1 MSLRPP
7 PSHVGTVVR
16 GAATVLIVIHIMM
29 SAWLVV
35 QFDGRYTEG
44 RPSPTNIKAIVAVDD
59 ERTLIDVKMENS
71 TSFVLYM
78 LTRDYEEPPSNETPS
93 DPSEPSPSN
102 AEEEPEEPEERLSQ
116 ARLFTKACL
125 ALMVLTELAM
135 LFGLRLRSTLRG
147 VSWTAVLLCFL
158 VVLPGA
164 YLTDLAGPDDGED
177 SADDNQNSNNDLAN
191 ETFVAQTEEGSMV
204 HGTSD
209 IKLSLAPLGVHID
222 MMFNGYDLGLVEK
235 ANQSA
240 VRAEA
245 PEPGSEDASSWVQ
258 FESRLT
264 AKAGKNIQSL
274 FILPVLWL
282 VFPAMS
288 LKKEDP
294 SAEVAGDEE
303 A

>member
-1 MSLRPP
+1 MSLRPS
-7 PSHVGTVVR
+7 PSPAGTVIR

-44 RPSPTNIKAIVAVDD
+44 RPSPTNIKALVAVDD

-78 LTRDYEEPPSNETPS
+78 LTRDYEEPPSNETPTDQPDS
-93 DPSEPSPSN
+93 SSSTDSGES
-102 AEEEPEEPEERLSQ
+102 EERLSQ

-125 ALMVLTELAM
+125 VVMILTELAM
-135 LFGLRLRSTLRG
+135 LLGLRFRGTLRG

-164 YLTDLAGPDDGED
+164 YLSDLTGGDGSED
-177 SADDNQNSNNDLAN
+177 SGERKSTSNNDLAN

-245 PEPGSEDASSWVQ
+245 PEPDSKDASSWVQ

-288 LKKEDP
+288 LKKEAS
-294 SAEVAGDEE
+294 SAEVEGDEE

>member
-1 MSLRPP
+1 MSLRPS
-7 PSHVGTVVR
+7 PSPAGTVIR

-78 LTRDYEEPPSNETPS
+78 LTRDYEEPPSNETSTDQPDS
-93 DPSEPSPSN
+93 SSSTDSGES
-102 AEEEPEEPEERLSQ
+102 EERLSQ

-125 ALMVLTELAM
+125 VVMILAELAM
-135 LFGLRLRSTLRG
+135 LLGLRFRGTLRG

-158 VVLPGA
+158 VILPGA
-164 YLTDLAGPDDGED
+164 YLSDLTGGDGSED
-177 SADDNQNSNNDLAN
+177 SNERKNTSNNDLAN

-204 HGTSD
+204 HGTSE

-245 PEPGSEDASSWVQ
+245 PEPDSKDASSWVQ

-274 FILPVLWL
+274 FILPVQIGRASCRER
-282 VFPAMS
+282 V
-288 LKKEDP
+288 
-294 SAEVAGDEE
+294 
-303 A
+303 

>member
-1 MSLRPP
+1 
-7 PSHVGTVVR
+7 
-16 GAATVLIVIHIMM
+16 
-29 SAWLVV
+29 
-35 QFDGRYTEG
+35 
-44 RPSPTNIKAIVAVDD
+44 
-59 ERTLIDVKMENS
+59 
-71 TSFVLYM
+71 
-78 LTRDYEEPPSNETPS
+78 
-93 DPSEPSPSN
+93 
-102 AEEEPEEPEERLSQ
+102 
-116 ARLFTKACL
+116 
-125 ALMVLTELAM
+125 
-135 LFGLRLRSTLRG
+135 
-147 VSWTAVLLCFL
+147 
-158 VVLPGA
+158 
-164 YLTDLAGPDDGED
+164 
-177 SADDNQNSNNDLAN
+177 
-191 ETFVAQTEEGSMV
+191 MV
-204 HGTSD
+204 HGKSD

-245 PEPGSEDASSWVQ
+245 PEPDSKDASSWVQ

-288 LKKEDP
+288 LQKEAS

>member
-1 MSLRPP
+1 MSLRPS
-7 PSHVGTVVR
+7 PSPAGTVIR

-44 RPSPTNIKAIVAVDD
+44 RPSPTNIKALVAVDD

-78 LTRDYEEPPSNETPS
+78 LTRDYEEPPSNETPTDQPDS
-93 DPSEPSPSN
+93 SSSTDSGES
-102 AEEEPEEPEERLSQ
+102 EERLSQ

-125 ALMVLTELAM
+125 VVMILAELAM
-135 LFGLRLRSTLRG
+135 LLGLRFRGTLRG

-164 YLTDLAGPDDGED
+164 YLSDLTGGDGSED
-177 SADDNQNSNNDLAN
+177 SDERKSTSNNDLAN

-245 PEPGSEDASSWVQ
+245 PEPDSKDASSWVQ

-288 LKKEDP
+288 LKKEAS
-294 SAEVAGDEE
+294 SAEVEGDEE

>member
-1 MSLRPP
+1 
-7 PSHVGTVVR
+7 VGTAVR
-16 GAATVLIVIHIMM
+16 GVATILIVIHILM

-44 RPSPTNIKAIVAVDD
+44 RPSPTNIKAIIAVDD
-59 ERTLIDVKMENS
+59 EQTLIDIKMENS

-78 LTRDYEEPPSNETPS
+78 LVRDYDEPKQEETTPS
-93 DPSEPSPSN
+93 EQPTQSSDSSEDEPSKD
-102 AEEEPEEPEERLSQ
+102 RLDQ

-125 ALMVLTELAM
+125 SLLVLSELVM
-135 LFGLRLRSTLRG
+135 LFGFRLRATLRG
-147 VSWTAVLLCFL
+147 VVWSSVLLCFL
-158 VVLPGA
+158 VLLPGA
-164 YLTDLAGPDDGED
+164 YLSDLTGGEEGDEESESTSND
-177 SADDNQNSNNDLAN
+177 SLAN
-191 ETFVAQTEEGSMV
+191 ETFVAQTEDGAMV
-204 HGTSD
+204 HGTSSVD
-209 IKLSLAPLGVHID
+209 LSLAPLGVHVD

-235 ANQSA
+235 SNQST

-245 PEPGSEDASSWVQ
+245 PEEGSKDASSWIQ

-282 VFPAMS
+282 VFPAVS
-288 LKKEDP
+288 LRQKTEPEDHP
-294 SAEVAGDEE
+294 SDEE

>member
-1 MSLRPP
+1 MSLRPA
-7 PSHVGTVVR
+7 PSHVGTAVR
-16 GAATVLIVIHIMM
+16 GVATILIVIHILM

-44 RPSPTNIKAIVAVDD
+44 RPSPTNIKAIIAVDD
-59 ERTLIDVKMENS
+59 EQTLIDIKMENS

-78 LTRDYEEPPSNETPS
+78 LVRDYDEPKQEETTPS
-93 DPSEPSPSN
+93 EQPTQSSDSSEDEPSKD
-102 AEEEPEEPEERLSQ
+102 RLDQ

-125 ALMVLTELAM
+125 SLLVLSELVM
-135 LFGLRLRSTLRG
+135 LFGFRLRATLRG
-147 VSWTAVLLCFL
+147 VVWSSVLLCFL
-158 VVLPGA
+158 VLLPGA
-164 YLTDLAGPDDGED
+164 YLSDLTGGEEGDEESESTSND
-177 SADDNQNSNNDLAN
+177 SLAN
-191 ETFVAQTEEGSMV
+191 ETFVAQTEDGAMV
-204 HGTSD
+204 HGTSSVD
-209 IKLSLAPLGVHID
+209 LSLAPLGVHVD

-235 ANQSA
+235 SNQST

-245 PEPGSEDASSWVQ
+245 PEEGSKDASSWIQ

-282 VFPAMS
+282 VFPAVS
-288 LKKEDP
+288 LRQKTELEDHP
-294 SAEVAGDEE
+294 SDEE

>member
-1 MSLRPP
+1 MSLRPS
-7 PSHVGTVVR
+7 PSPAGTVIR

-44 RPSPTNIKAIVAVDD
+44 RPSPTNIKALVAVDD

-78 LTRDYEEPPSNETPS
+78 LTRDYEEPPSNETPTDQPDS
-93 DPSEPSPSN
+93 SSSTDSGES
-102 AEEEPEEPEERLSQ
+102 EERLSQ

-125 ALMVLTELAM
+125 VVMILTELAM
-135 LFGLRLRSTLRG
+135 LLGLRFRGTLRG

-164 YLTDLAGPDDGED
+164 YLSDLTGGDGSED
-177 SADDNQNSNNDLAN
+177 SNERKNTSNNDLAN

-245 PEPGSEDASSWVQ
+245 PEPDSKDASSWVQ

-288 LKKEDP
+288 LKKEAS
-294 SAEVAGDEE
+294 SAEVEGDEE

>member
-1 MSLRPP
+1 MSLRPA
-7 PSHVGTVVR
+7 PSHVGTAVR
-16 GAATVLIVIHIMM
+16 GVATILIVIHILM

-44 RPSPTNIKAIVAVDD
+44 RPSPTNIKAIIAVDD
-59 ERTLIDVKMENS
+59 EQTLIDIKMENS

-78 LTRDYEEPPSNETPS
+78 LVRDYDEPKQEETTPS
-93 DPSEPSPSN
+93 EQPTQSSDSSEDEPSKD
-102 AEEEPEEPEERLSQ
+102 RLDQ

-125 ALMVLTELAM
+125 SLLVLSELVM
-135 LFGLRLRSTLRG
+135 LFGFRLRATLRG
-147 VSWTAVLLCFL
+147 VVWSSVLLCFL
-158 VVLPGA
+158 VLLPGA
-164 YLTDLAGPDDGED
+164 YLSDLTGGEEGDEESESTSND
-177 SADDNQNSNNDLAN
+177 SLAN
-191 ETFVAQTEEGSMV
+191 ETFVAQTEDGAMV
-204 HGTSD
+204 HGTSSVD
-209 IKLSLAPLGVHID
+209 LSLAPLGVHVD

-235 ANQSA
+235 SNQST

-245 PEPGSEDASSWVQ
+245 PEEGSKDASSWIQ

-282 VFPAMS
+282 VFPAVS
-288 LKKEDP
+288 LRQKTEPEDHP
-294 SAEVAGDEE
+294 SDEE

>member
-1 MSLRPP
+1 
-7 PSHVGTVVR
+7 
-16 GAATVLIVIHIMM
+16 MM

-44 RPSPTNIKAIVAVDD
+44 RPSPTNIKALVAVDD
-59 ERTLIDVKMENS
+59 EQTLIDVKMENS
-71 TSFVLYM
+71 TSFVMYM
-78 LTRDYEEPPSNETPS
+78 LTRDYEEPPSNETSTDQPDS
-93 DPSEPSPSN
+93 SSSTDSGES
-102 AEEEPEEPEERLSQ
+102 EERLSQ

-125 ALMVLTELAM
+125 MLMILAELAM
-135 LFGLRLRSTLRG
+135 LLGLRFRGTLRG
-147 VSWTAVLLCFL
+147 VSWAAVLLCFL

-164 YLTDLAGPDDGED
+164 YLSDLTGGVGSED
-177 SADDNQNSNNDLAN
+177 SDERKNTSNNDLAN

-245 PEPGSEDASSWVQ
+245 PEPDSKDASSWVQ

-288 LKKEDP
+288 LKKED
-294 SAEVAGDEE
+294 SSSEVAGDEE

>member
-59 ERTLIDVKMENS
+59 EQTLIDVKMENS
-71 TSFVLYM
+71 TSFVVYM
-78 LTRDYEEPPSNETPS
+78 LVRDYEEPSVNETPS
-93 DPSEPSPSN
+93 DQSEPSPSN
-102 AEEEPEEPEERLSQ
+102 DEEEPEERLSQ
-116 ARLFTKACL
+116 ARLFTKGCL

-135 LFGLRLRSTLRG
+135 LFGLRFRSTLRG
-147 VSWTAVLLCFL
+147 VAWAAVLLCFL

-164 YLTDLAGPDDGED
+164 YLTDLAGPDGGED
-177 SADDNQNSNNDLAN
+177 SDEENQTSNNDLAN

-209 IKLSLAPLGVHID
+209 IKLSLAPLGVHVD

-245 PEPGSEDASSWVQ
+245 PEPGSDDASSWVQ

-288 LKKEDP
+288 IKSDDS
-294 SAEVAGDEE
+294 SADLAGDEE

>member
-1 MSLRPP
+1 MSLRPS
-7 PSHVGTVVR
+7 PSPAGTVIR

-44 RPSPTNIKAIVAVDD
+44 RPSPTNIKALVAVDD

-78 LTRDYEEPPSNETPS
+78 LTRDYEEPPSNETPTDQPDS
-93 DPSEPSPSN
+93 SSSTDSGES
-102 AEEEPEEPEERLSQ
+102 EERLSQ

-125 ALMVLTELAM
+125 VVMILAELAM
-135 LFGLRLRSTLRG
+135 LLGLRFRGTLRG

-164 YLTDLAGPDDGED
+164 YLSDLTGGDGSED
-177 SADDNQNSNNDLAN
+177 SNERKSTSNNDLAN

-245 PEPGSEDASSWVQ
+245 PEPDSKDASSWVQ

-288 LKKEDP
+288 LKKEA
-294 SAEVAGDEE
+294 SIAEVEGDEE

>member
-1 MSLRPP
+1 MGMSLRPA
-7 PSHVGTVVR
+7 PSHVGTAVR
-16 GAATVLIVIHIMM
+16 GVATILIVIHILM

-44 RPSPTNIKAIVAVDD
+44 RPSPTNIKAIIAVDD
-59 ERTLIDVKMENS
+59 EQTLIDIKMENS

-78 LTRDYEEPPSNETPS
+78 LVRDYEEPKQNETT
-93 DPSEPSPSN
+93 PSEPSEQTSSSN
-102 AEEEPEEPEERLSQ
+102 EDEPPKDRLNQ

-125 ALMVLTELAM
+125 SLLVISELVM
-135 LFGLRLRSTLRG
+135 LFGLRLRATLRG
-147 VSWTAVLLCFL
+147 VVWSSVLLCFL
-158 VVLPGA
+158 VLLPGA
-164 YLTDLAGPDDGED
+164 YLSDLAGGEEGDEESESSSND
-177 SADDNQNSNNDLAN
+177 SLAN
-191 ETFVAQTEEGSMV
+191 ETFVAQTEDGAMV
-204 HGTSD
+204 HGTSSVD
-209 IKLSLAPLGVHID
+209 FSLAPLGVHVD

-235 ANQSA
+235 SNQST

-245 PEPGSEDASSWVQ
+245 PAEGSKDASSWVQ

-282 VFPAMS
+282 VFPAVS
-288 LKKEDP
+288 LRDKTEKEV
-294 SAEVAGDEE
+294 VASDEE

>member
-1 MSLRPP
+1 MSLRPS
-7 PSHVGTVVR
+7 PSLAGTVIR

-44 RPSPTNIKAIVAVDD
+44 RPSPTNIKALVAVDD
-59 ERTLIDVKMENS
+59 EQTLIDVKMENS
-71 TSFVLYM
+71 TSFVMYM
-78 LTRDYEEPPSNETPS
+78 LTRDYEEPPSNETSTDQPDS
-93 DPSEPSPSN
+93 SSSTDSGES
-102 AEEEPEEPEERLSQ
+102 EERLSQ

-125 ALMVLTELAM
+125 MLMILAELAM
-135 LFGLRLRSTLRG
+135 LLGLRFRGTLRG
-147 VSWTAVLLCFL
+147 VSWAAVLLCFL

-164 YLTDLAGPDDGED
+164 YLSDLTGGVGSED
-177 SADDNQNSNNDLAN
+177 SDERKNTSNNDLAN

-245 PEPGSEDASSWVQ
+245 PEPDSKDASSWVQ

-288 LKKEDP
+288 LKKED
-294 SAEVAGDEE
+294 SSSEVAGDEE

>member
-1 MSLRPP
+1 MSLRPS
-7 PSHVGTVVR
+7 PSPTGTVIR

-44 RPSPTNIKAIVAVDD
+44 RPSPTNIKALVAVDD

-78 LTRDYEEPPSNETPS
+78 LTRDYEEPPSNETPTDQPDS
-93 DPSEPSPSN
+93 SSSTDSGES
-102 AEEEPEEPEERLSQ
+102 EERLSQ

-125 ALMVLTELAM
+125 VVMILAELAM
-135 LFGLRLRSTLRG
+135 LLGLRFRGTLRG

-164 YLTDLAGPDDGED
+164 YLSDLTGGDGSED
-177 SADDNQNSNNDLAN
+177 SGERKSTSNNDLAN

-245 PEPGSEDASSWVQ
+245 PEPDSKDASSWVQ

-288 LKKEDP
+288 LKKEAS
-294 SAEVAGDEE
+294 SAEVEGDEE

>member
-1 MSLRPP
+1 MSLRPA
-7 PSHVGTVVR
+7 PSHVGTAVR
-16 GAATVLIVIHIMM
+16 GVATILIVIHILM

-44 RPSPTNIKAIVAVDD
+44 RPSPTNIKAIIAVDD
-59 ERTLIDVKMENS
+59 EQTLIDIKMENS

-78 LTRDYEEPPSNETPS
+78 LVRDYDEPKQNETT
-93 DPSEPSPSN
+93 PSEQPTQSSDSSEDEPSKD
-102 AEEEPEEPEERLSQ
+102 RLDQ

-125 ALMVLTELAM
+125 SLLVLSELVM
-135 LFGLRLRSTLRG
+135 LFGFRLRATLRG
-147 VSWTAVLLCFL
+147 VVWSSVLLCFL
-158 VVLPGA
+158 VLLPGA
-164 YLTDLAGPDDGED
+164 YLSDLTGGEEGGQSESTSND
-177 SADDNQNSNNDLAN
+177 SLAN
-191 ETFVAQTEEGSMV
+191 ETFVAQTEDGAMV
-204 HGTSD
+204 HGTSSVD
-209 IKLSLAPLGVHID
+209 LSLAPLGVHVD

-235 ANQSA
+235 SNQST

-245 PEPGSEDASSWVQ
+245 PEEGSKDASSWIQ

-282 VFPAMS
+282 VFPAVS
-288 LKKEDP
+288 LRQKTEPEDHP
-294 SAEVAGDEE
+294 SDEE

>member
-1 MSLRPP
+1 MSLRPA
-7 PSHVGTVVR
+7 PSHVGTAVR
-16 GAATVLIVIHIMM
+16 GVATILIVIHILM

-44 RPSPTNIKAIVAVDD
+44 RPSPTNIKAIIAVDD
-59 ERTLIDVKMENS
+59 EQTLIDIKMENS

-78 LTRDYEEPPSNETPS
+78 LVRDYDEPKQNETT
-93 DPSEPSPSN
+93 PSEQPTQSSDSSEDEPSKD
-102 AEEEPEEPEERLSQ
+102 RLDQ

-125 ALMVLTELAM
+125 SLLVLSELVM
-135 LFGLRLRSTLRG
+135 LFGFRLRATLRG
-147 VSWTAVLLCFL
+147 VVWSSVLLCFL
-158 VVLPGA
+158 VLLPGA
-164 YLTDLAGPDDGED
+164 YLSDLTGGEEGDEESESTSND
-177 SADDNQNSNNDLAN
+177 SLAN
-191 ETFVAQTEEGSMV
+191 ETFVAQTEDGAMV
-204 HGTSD
+204 HGTSSVD
-209 IKLSLAPLGVHID
+209 LSLAPLGVHVD

-235 ANQSA
+235 SNQST

-245 PEPGSEDASSWVQ
+245 PEEGSKDASSWIQ

-282 VFPAMS
+282 VFPAAN
-288 LKKEDP
+288 LRQKTELEDHP
-294 SAEVAGDEE
+294 SDEE

>member
-1 MSLRPP
+1 MSLRPA
-7 PSHVGTVVR
+7 PSHVGTAVR
-16 GAATVLIVIHIMM
+16 GVATILIVIHILM

-44 RPSPTNIKAIVAVDD
+44 RPSPTNIKAIIAVDD
-59 ERTLIDVKMENS
+59 EQTLIDIKMENS

-78 LTRDYEEPPSNETPS
+78 LVRDYDEPKQNETT
-93 DPSEPSPSN
+93 PSEQPTQSSDSSEDEPSKD
-102 AEEEPEEPEERLSQ
+102 RLDQ

-125 ALMVLTELAM
+125 SLLVLSELVM
-135 LFGLRLRSTLRG
+135 LFGFRLRATLRG
-147 VSWTAVLLCFL
+147 VVWSSVLLCFL
-158 VVLPGA
+158 VLLPGA
-164 YLTDLAGPDDGED
+164 YLSDLTGGEEGDEESESTSND
-177 SADDNQNSNNDLAN
+177 SLAN
-191 ETFVAQTEEGSMV
+191 ETFVAQTEDGAMV
-204 HGTSD
+204 HGTSSVD
-209 IKLSLAPLGVHID
+209 LSLAPLGVHVD

-235 ANQSA
+235 SNQST

-245 PEPGSEDASSWVQ
+245 PEEGSKDASSWIQ

-282 VFPAMS
+282 VFPAVS
-288 LKKEDP
+288 LRQKTEPEDHP
-294 SAEVAGDEE
+294 SDEE

>member
-1 MSLRPP
+1 MSLRPS
-7 PSHVGTVVR
+7 PSPTGTVIR
-16 GAATVLIVIHIMM
+16 GGATVLIVIHIMM

-44 RPSPTNIKAIVAVDD
+44 RPSPTNIKALVAVDD
-59 ERTLIDVKMENS
+59 EQTLIDVKMENS

-78 LTRDYEEPPSNETPS
+78 LARDYEEPPSNDTS
-93 DPSEPSPSN
+93 SEQPNSSPSTDTG
-102 AEEEPEEPEERLSQ
+102 EPEERLSQ

-125 ALMVLTELAM
+125 MMMILAELAM
-135 LFGLRLRSTLRG
+135 LLGLRFRGTLRG

-164 YLTDLAGPDDGED
+164 YLSDLTGSDGSED
-177 SADDNQNSNNDLAN
+177 SDERNSASNNDLAN

-204 HGTSD
+204 HGTSN

-235 ANQSA
+235 TNQSA

-282 VFPAMS
+282 AFPAMS
-288 LKKEDP
+288 IKKEDS
-294 SAEVAGDEE
+294 SAEVESDEE

>member
-1 MSLRPP
+1 MSLRPS
-7 PSHVGTVVR
+7 PSPAGTVIR

-44 RPSPTNIKAIVAVDD
+44 RPSPTNIKALVAVDD

-78 LTRDYEEPPSNETPS
+78 LTRDYEEPPSNETPTDQPGS
-93 DPSEPSPSN
+93 SSSTDSGES
-102 AEEEPEEPEERLSQ
+102 EERLSQ

-125 ALMVLTELAM
+125 MVMILTELAM
-135 LFGLRLRSTLRG
+135 LLGLRFRGTLRG

-164 YLTDLAGPDDGED
+164 YLSDLTGGDGSED
-177 SADDNQNSNNDLAN
+177 SDERKSTSNNDLAN

-245 PEPGSEDASSWVQ
+245 PEPDSKDASSWVQ

-288 LKKEDP
+288 LKKEA
-294 SAEVAGDEE
+294 SIAEVEGDEE

>member
-1 MSLRPP
+1 MSLRPS
-7 PSHVGTVVR
+7 PSPAGTVIR

-44 RPSPTNIKAIVAVDD
+44 RPSPTNIKALVAVDD

-78 LTRDYEEPPSNETPS
+78 LTRDYEEPPSNETSTDQPDS
-93 DPSEPSPSN
+93 SSSTDSGES
-102 AEEEPEEPEERLSQ
+102 EERLSQ

-125 ALMVLTELAM
+125 VVMILTELAM
-135 LFGLRLRSTLRG
+135 LLGLRFRGTLRG

-164 YLTDLAGPDDGED
+164 YLSDLTGGDGTED
-177 SADDNQNSNNDLAN
+177 SNERKNTSNNDLAN

-245 PEPGSEDASSWVQ
+245 PEPDSKDASSWVQ

-288 LKKEDP
+288 LKKEVS
-294 SAEVAGDEE
+294 SAELSLIHI
-303 A
+303 

>member
-1 MSLRPP
+1 MSLRPS
-7 PSHVGTVVR
+7 PSPAGTVIR

-44 RPSPTNIKAIVAVDD
+44 RPSPTNIKALVAVDD

-78 LTRDYEEPPSNETPS
+78 LPRDYEEPPSNETPTDQPDS
-93 DPSEPSPSN
+93 SSSTDSGES
-102 AEEEPEEPEERLSQ
+102 EERLSQ

-125 ALMVLTELAM
+125 VVMILTELAM
-135 LFGLRLRSTLRG
+135 LLGLRFRGTLRG

-164 YLTDLAGPDDGED
+164 YLSDLTGGDGSED
-177 SADDNQNSNNDLAN
+177 SNERKNASNNDLAN

-245 PEPGSEDASSWVQ
+245 PEPDSKDASSWVQ

-288 LKKEDP
+288 LKKEAS
-294 SAEVAGDEE
+294 SAEVEGDEE

>member
-1 MSLRPP
+1 MSLRPS
-7 PSHVGTVVR
+7 PSPAGTVIR

-44 RPSPTNIKAIVAVDD
+44 RPSPTNIKALVAVDD

-78 LTRDYEEPPSNETPS
+78 LTRDYEEPPSNETPTDQPDS
-93 DPSEPSPSN
+93 SSSTDSGES
-102 AEEEPEEPEERLSQ
+102 EERLSQ

-125 ALMVLTELAM
+125 VVMILTELAM
-135 LFGLRLRSTLRG
+135 LLGLRFRGTLRG

-164 YLTDLAGPDDGED
+164 YLSDLTGGDGSED
-177 SADDNQNSNNDLAN
+177 SDERKNTSNNDLAN

-209 IKLSLAPLGVHID
+209 LKLSLAPLGVHID

-245 PEPGSEDASSWVQ
+245 PEPDSKDASSWVQ

-288 LKKEDP
+288 LKKEAS
-294 SAEVAGDEE
+294 SAEVEGDEE

>member
-1 MSLRPP
+1 MSLRPS
-7 PSHVGTVVR
+7 PSPAGTVIR

-44 RPSPTNIKAIVAVDD
+44 RPSPTNIKALVAVDD

-78 LTRDYEEPPSNETPS
+78 LTRDYEEPPSNETPTDQPDS
-93 DPSEPSPSN
+93 SSSTDSGES
-102 AEEEPEEPEERLSQ
+102 EERLSQ

-125 ALMVLTELAM
+125 VVMILTELAM
-135 LFGLRLRSTLRG
+135 LLGLRFRGTLRG

-164 YLTDLAGPDDGED
+164 YLSDLTGGDGSED
-177 SADDNQNSNNDLAN
+177 SNERKSTSNNDLAN

-245 PEPGSEDASSWVQ
+245 PEPDSKDASSWVQ

-288 LKKEDP
+288 LKKEAS
-294 SAEVAGDEE
+294 SAEVEGDEE

>member
-1 MSLRPP
+1 MPLRTP
-7 PSHVGTVVR
+7 PSHAGAILR
-16 GAATVLIVIHIMM
+16 GVATVLIVIHIMM

-35 QFDGRYTEG
+35 QFEGQYTEG

-59 ERTLIDVKMENS
+59 EQTLIDVKMENS
-71 TSFVLYM
+71 TSFVIYM
-78 LTRDYEEPPSNETPS
+78 LTRDYEEPPANETSSDQPTSAPS
-93 DPSEPSPSN
+93 SSDEG
-102 AEEEPEEPEERLSQ
+102 EPEERLSQ

-125 ALMVLTELAM
+125 ALMILTELAM
-135 LFGLRLRSTLRG
+135 LLGLRFRGTLRG

-158 VVLPGA
+158 VVIPGA
-164 YLTDLAGPDDGED
+164 YLNDLAGPGQGEESD
-177 SADDNQNSNNDLAN
+177 EAKQTSNNDLAN

-235 ANQSA
+235 VNQSA

-274 FILPVLWL
+274 FILPLLWL
-282 VFPAMS
+282 VFPAIS
-288 LKKEDP
+288 IRRDG
-294 SAEVAGDEE
+294 SSVDAAGDEE